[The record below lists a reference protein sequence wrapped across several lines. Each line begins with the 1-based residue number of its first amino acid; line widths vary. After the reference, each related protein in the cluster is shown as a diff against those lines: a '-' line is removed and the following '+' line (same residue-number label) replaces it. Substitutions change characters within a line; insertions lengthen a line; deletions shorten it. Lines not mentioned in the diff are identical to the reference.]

1 MTLIENTNGIR
12 AAVPIDN
19 PGENRNTTIQ
29 KSVPKLSGPEY
40 AQAKKNYIEKRDKL
54 QKTTQ
59 DFEAVFVG
67 MMLKQMR
74 KSMAGQNA
82 ILGNSSESKMYQDMM
97 DDATAKH
104 MSQVGTF
111 GLGKLLF
118 KTMSSTLPPDP
129 DRERIPGLATT
140 GVATKGNSDT

>member
-1 MTLIENTNGIR
+1 MTFIENSTGIR
-12 AAVPIDN
+12 AAVPIAN
-19 PGENRNTTIQ
+19 PGENRNSVVQNSSPKIQ
-29 KSVPKLSGPEY
+29 NPKDAGYVTAKAEY
-40 AQAKKNYIEKRDKL
+40 ATKRAKL
-54 QKTTQ
+54 AKTTQ

-82 ILGNSSESKMYQDMM
+82 LFGNSSESKMYQDMM

-111 GLGKLLF
+111 GLAKMLF
-118 KTMSSTLPPDP
+118 KTMSPTLPPDP
-129 DRERIPGLATT
+129 DKE
-140 GVATKGNSDT
+140 